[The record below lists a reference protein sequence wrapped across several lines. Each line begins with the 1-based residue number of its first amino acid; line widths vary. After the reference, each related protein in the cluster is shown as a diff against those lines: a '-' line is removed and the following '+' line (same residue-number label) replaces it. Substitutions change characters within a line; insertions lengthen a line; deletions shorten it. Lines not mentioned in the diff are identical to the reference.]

1 MKTIWVLILITLFT
15 SCFSK
20 RHVKQSFA
28 DNKVEIH
35 TEFDC
40 AVKNADK
47 ALMIIVFS
55 DNDSVKYN
63 LPITKLLKIDSTKKD
78 VSVYN
83 SLARDFSV
91 VKLYRKEFDIILL
104 NKAYCDTTF
113 TRAFSEYEY
122 DPIKGFLFISGAPNI
137 KEPRYLYFYFAR
149 PLDSPKEVIHDIIC
163 VKFGP

>member
-1 MKTIWVLILITLFT
+1 MKTIWAFILITLLT
-15 SCFSK
+15 SCISK
-20 RHVKQSFA
+20 RYVKRSFT

-35 TEFDC
+35 IDFDC

-47 ALMIIVFS
+47 TLMIIVFN

-78 VSVYN
+78 VLVYN

-91 VKLYRKEFDIILL
+91 VKLCRKQFDIILQ
-104 NKAYCDTTF
+104 NKSYCDTTF
-113 TRAFSEYEY
+113 AKAFSEYEY
-122 DPIKGFLFISGAPNI
+122 DPSKGFLFISGAPNF
-137 KEPRYLYFYFAR
+137 EDSCLAFYFAR
-149 PLDSPKEVIHDIIC
+149 PLDSPKEVIHDIIW